1 MSNVISG
8 QFFKAGKLK
17 SVKVSTIAGIC
28 FAALLVLMARYLSG
42 DEAEPVTG
50 MGMFGALSQSYIYFF
65 ILIFANHILSVDWT
79 ISSIKQIL
87 GKGTDRVK
95 YCIGSMIVAAILTF
109 VHYIIIAGTGTALG
123 TVLGSGLGAFD
134 IKSFGFSL
142 GGFALIS
149 VHFTALIMLLYCFI
163 KKSAA
168 VIMIVSFLPIISD
181 LVSMFV
187 IGMTGKEF
195 GAYLSYFTLMDDIL
209 FINPDST
216 QNVIGYSI
224 FGISTII
231 FVIAAALVFRKED
244 IN

>member
-17 SVKVSTIAGIC
+17 SVKVSSIVGLC

-50 MGMFGALSQSYIYFF
+50 MEMFNALSQSFMYLFMV
-65 ILIFANHILSVDWT
+65 IFANHILSADWT
-79 ISSIKQIL
+79 SASVKQIL

-95 YCIGSMIVAAILTF
+95 YCIGSMIVAGILTF
-109 VHYIIIAGTGTALG
+109 VYYIGMAAAGTALG
-123 TVLGSGLGAFD
+123 TVLGEGFGVFD
-134 IKSFGFSL
+134 IKSFGFRI

-149 VHFTALIMLLYCFI
+149 INFVSLIMLLYCFI

-168 VIMIVSFLPIISD
+168 VIMIVSFLPIVSD
-181 LVSMFV
+181 VLSMLVV
-187 IGMTGKEF
+187 GLTGKEF
-195 GAYLSYFTLMDDIL
+195 GTYLSYFTLMDNIL
-209 FINPDST
+209 FVNPDPT
-216 QNVIGYSI
+216 QNVICYSVLGSLTVI
-224 FGISTII
+224 FA
-231 FVIAAALVFRKED
+231 VAAVLVFRKED